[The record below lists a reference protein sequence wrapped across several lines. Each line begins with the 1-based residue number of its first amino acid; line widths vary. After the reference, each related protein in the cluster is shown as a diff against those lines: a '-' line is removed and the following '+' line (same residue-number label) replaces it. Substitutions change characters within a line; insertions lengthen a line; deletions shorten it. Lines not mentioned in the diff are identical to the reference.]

1 MRARAVAD
9 CAVYL
14 ADVGMVSE
22 HRNAHELLSIPRFVR
37 QLFNDAVSTAQISS
51 IVETNFMELIRS

>member
-1 MRARAVAD
+1 MRAGPVSN

-22 HRNAHELLSIPRFVR
+22 YRNAHELLSILWFVR
-37 QLFNDAVSTAQISS
+37 QLFNDAVSTAQFSS
-51 IVETNFMELIRS
+51 IVEPN